1 MEIERHQSAGRA
13 KDLSA
18 AQKLIVELN
27 HNTHQIVAIYKGMKK
42 ACSNL
47 ARAGTAHAG
56 DTGDAGDA
64 GDPGDTGDTGDTG
77 KSRTTTAAA
86 QS

>member
-56 DTGDAGDA
+56 DTGD
-64 GDPGDTGDTGDTG
+64 TGDTG
-77 KSRTTTAAA
+77 KSQTTTAAA

>member
-1 MEIERHQSAGRA
+1 
-13 KDLSA
+13 
-18 AQKLIVELN
+18 
-27 HNTHQIVAIYKGMKK
+27 VAIYKGMKK

-56 DTGDAGDA
+56 DTGD
-64 GDPGDTGDTGDTG
+64 TGDTG
-77 KSRTTTAAA
+77 KSQTTTAAA